1 MTELTPIPFFAVIWM
16 VLAATGG
23 GLAVLRITGVLNS
36 LEQMERL
43 AFAFVTGIGL
53 IGWFAFFPGL
63 TGAFS
68 SVSFAV
74 ILAVLSAGLIFL
86 RTPVRDAAPAAPVTG
101 TEWLLIAGIVA
112 VGLMDLCEGLSPAAD
127 ADTMAYHFETPQRYL
142 AEGAIFAIPRAI
154 DGVSQLLLQMTY
166 GVAQGLGGKPAVP
179 LWTMVSGW
187 GLGALFYVLARR
199 HMSRLWA
206 LTGTLCLITTPA
218 IIYSSGSGHTEVR
231 AAAFALLGAYAA
243 ALSVSAD
250 TNRAHRTGWLIVA
263 GLCAGFFANAK
274 MTGLIFAFAACIAVM
289 GGPGTLRRILVFSL
303 AAAVTGTQWYIFNW
317 SETGDPLYPL
327 LWQYVDT
334 ASGFDWNQ
342 QNAAE
347 LKRVWSVESPLP
359 RSPLWFILY
368 PFRTVFFPPQ
378 AIESLRTGIGPM
390 AVMCLPFAV
399 IAAARAR
406 HALGSPIFRLA
417 VIALIFYAIW
427 FFFGPSQRIRHLIPI
442 YPIVFLCI
450 LAGAACFADGYI
462 RVRAILVASAM
473 ALLAVQVGGQIVF
486 SKKFI
491 DYVTTDQSRSAFLRE
506 NIGGYPVVE
515 WLNGHLN
522 ESDRVFVT
530 KREWLYR
537 LDVPYY
543 FAHNVNQTR
552 IALGPTATD
561 VAVFLEQLRN
571 TGITHV
577 AIEQSDL
584 DSAQQAKT
592 GYFTRELLKRDCL
605 VNIARIPIVTMGSR
619 TLPDLNR
626 STDIYSIFGILTDE
640 CRVS

>member
-1 MTELTPIPFFAVIWM
+1 
-16 VLAATGG
+16 
-23 GLAVLRITGVLNS
+23 
-36 LEQMERL
+36 
-43 AFAFVTGIGL
+43 
-53 IGWFAFFPGL
+53 
-63 TGAFS
+63 
-68 SVSFAV
+68 
-74 ILAVLSAGLIFL
+74 
-86 RTPVRDAAPAAPVTG
+86 
-101 TEWLLIAGIVA
+101 
-112 VGLMDLCEGLSPAAD
+112 
-127 ADTMAYHFETPQRYL
+127 
-142 AEGAIFAIPRAI
+142 
-154 DGVSQLLLQMTY
+154 
-166 GVAQGLGGKPAVP
+166 
-179 LWTMVSGW
+179 
-187 GLGALFYVLARR
+187 
-199 HMSRLWA
+199 
-206 LTGTLCLITTPA
+206 
-218 IIYSSGSGHTEVR
+218 
-231 AAAFALLGAYAA
+231 
-243 ALSVSAD
+243 
-250 TNRAHRTGWLIVA
+250 
-263 GLCAGFFANAK
+263 
-274 MTGLIFAFAACIAVM
+274 
-289 GGPGTLRRILVFSL
+289 
-303 AAAVTGTQWYIFNW
+303 
-317 SETGDPLYPL
+317 
-327 LWQYVDT
+327 
-334 ASGFDWNQ
+334 
-342 QNAAE
+342 
-347 LKRVWSVESPLP
+347 
-359 RSPLWFILY
+359 
-368 PFRTVFFPPQ
+368 
-378 AIESLRTGIGPM
+378 M

-462 RVRAILVASAM
+462 RVRATLVAGAM
-473 ALLAVQVGGQIVF
+473 ALLAVQVGGQTVF

-491 DYVTTDQSRSAFLRE
+491 DYVTTDQSRSAFLTE

-552 IALGPTATD
+552 IALGPAATD